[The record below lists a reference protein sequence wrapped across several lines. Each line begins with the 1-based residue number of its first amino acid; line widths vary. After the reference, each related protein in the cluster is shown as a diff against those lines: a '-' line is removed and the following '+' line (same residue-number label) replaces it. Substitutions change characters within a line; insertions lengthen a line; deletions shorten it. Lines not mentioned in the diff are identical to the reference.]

1 MRCFWINVLD
11 MKRFLVWAALPSGL
25 MVLLSGFSVFRASA
39 QALYV
44 DPVTSGAIAVQA
56 SVINSQLDKNNE
68 RLSLIAKG
76 QLAVTGQLVI
86 VNDLQDRIY
95 RGLSEVS
102 AVMNNLFSV
111 KEIADIGIDIV
122 GDVEKSVSL
131 AKANPLLLLFAEE
144 GAREFKIRAVKLS
157 AEVGGFVLKGGRDNL
172 LDAGERSKLLNHI
185 ASEMRI
191 LRGITYGMQ
200 RAMYWA
206 KMKGIFASL
215 NPWGTWI
222 NIDVRIANSIIN
234 EAKYL
239 KK

>member
-1 MRCFWINVLD
+1 

-25 MVLLSGFSVFRASA
+25 MVLLSGLSVFRASA

-157 AEVGGFVLKGGRDNL
+157 AEVGGFVLKGGSDNL

-185 ASEMRI
+185 ANQMRI
-191 LRGITYGMQ
+191 LRGIAYGMQ

-222 NIDVRIANSIIN
+222 NMDVRIANSIIN
-234 EAKYL
+234 EAKNL

>member
-1 MRCFWINVLD
+1 
-11 MKRFLVWAALPSGL
+11 MKRFLVRGGLPFSL
-25 MVLLSGFSVFRASA
+25 IVMLSGFFIFKAPA
-39 QALYV
+39 QTLYV
-44 DPVTSGAIAVQA
+44 DPVTSSAIAAHA
-56 SVINSQLDKNNE
+56 SVINHQLDKSNE

-76 QLAVTGQLVI
+76 QLAVTGQLRI

-111 KEIADIGIDIV
+111 KEIADIGTDIV
-122 GDVEKSVSL
+122 RDVAQSVSL
-131 AKANPLLLLFAEE
+131 AKDNPLLLLFAEE
-144 GAREFKIRAVKLS
+144 GAREFKLRAVKLS
-157 AEVGGFVLKGGRDNL
+157 AEVSGFVLKGGRDNL
-172 LDAGERSKLLNHI
+172 LDAGERSRLLNHI

-191 LRGITYGMQ
+191 LRGIAYGMQ

-206 KMKGIFASL
+206 KMKGVFASL
-215 NPWGTWI
+215 NPWSSWI
-222 NIDVRIANSIIN
+222 NMDVRIASSVLT

>member
-1 MRCFWINVLD
+1 MD
-11 MKRFLVWAALPSGL
+11 MERFLVMGRLPMGL
-25 MVLLSGFSVFRASA
+25 MVMLSGFFIFKVRA
-39 QALYV
+39 QTLYV
-44 DPVTSGAIAVQA
+44 DPVTSGAIAVHT
-56 SVINSQLDKNNE
+56 SVINNQLDKNNE
-68 RLSLIAKG
+68 RLSLIARG

-86 VNDLQDRIY
+86 VNDLQDKIY

-102 AVMNNLFSV
+102 AVMNNLFSI
-111 KEIADIGIDIV
+111 KEIGDIGIDIV
-122 GDVEKSVSL
+122 RDVEKSVTL

-144 GAREFKIRAVKLS
+144 GAREFKLRAIKLS

-172 LDAGERSKLLNHI
+172 LDAGERSRLLNHI
-185 ASEMRI
+185 ANEMRI
-191 LRGITYGMQ
+191 LRGIAYGMQ

-222 NIDVRIANSIIN
+222 NMDVRIANSVLT

-239 KK
+239 HR

>member
-1 MRCFWINVLD
+1 MR
-11 MKRFLVWAALPSGL
+11 RFLVWAALPSGL

-144 GAREFKIRAVKLS
+144 GAREFKLRSVKLS

-185 ASEMRI
+185 ANQMRI
-191 LRGITYGMQ
+191 LRGIAYGMQ

-215 NPWGTWI
+215 NPWDTWI
-222 NIDVRIANSIIN
+222 NMDVRIANSIIN

>member
-1 MRCFWINVLD
+1 

-39 QALYV
+39 QAIYV

-102 AVMNNLFSV
+102 AVINNLFSV

-144 GAREFKIRAVKLS
+144 GAREFKLRAVKLS
-157 AEVGGFVLKGGRDNL
+157 AEVGGFVLKGGKDNL

-185 ASEMRI
+185 ANQMRI
-191 LRGITYGMQ
+191 LRGIAYGMQ

-222 NIDVRIANSIIN
+222 NMDVRIANSIIN

>member
-1 MRCFWINVLD
+1 MN
-11 MKRFLVWAALPSGL
+11 RFLVRAFMPLSL
-25 MVLLSGFSVFRASA
+25 MVMLSGFFIFRAAA
-39 QALYV
+39 QTLYL
-44 DPVTSGAIAVQA
+44 DPVTSGAIAVHA
-56 SVINSQLDKNNE
+56 SVINNQLDKGNE
-68 RLSLIAKG
+68 RLSLIARG

-102 AVMNNLFSV
+102 TVMNNLFSV

-131 AKANPLLLLFAEE
+131 AKTNPLLLLFAEE
-144 GAREFKIRAVKLS
+144 GAREFKLRAVKLS

-172 LDAGERSKLLNHI
+172 LDAGERSRLLNHI

-191 LRGITYGMQ
+191 LRGIAYGMQ

-215 NPWGTWI
+215 NPWASWI
-222 NIDVRIANSIIN
+222 NLDVRVANSVIT

-239 KK
+239 KR